1 MQKLESGEQLMGCT
15 SKFYIASNTTS
26 VKTFKKIIIKSLKRT
41 ERLLFDLLWK
51 DILRRD
57 FGF

>member
-1 MQKLESGEQLMGCT
+1 MGYT
-15 SKFYIASNTTS
+15 SKFCIASNTSS
-26 VKTFKKIIIKSLKRT
+26 VKTLNKIIIKSLKRT

-57 FGF
+57 F